1 MRLPTLAAFQEAAAF
16 VHETLDPT
24 PQIAWPLLAERT
36 GAQVWVKHENHTP
49 IGAFK
54 VRGGLVFMDDLRR
67 HGPVEGVI
75 AATRGNHGQSIAF
88 AAARL
93 GLASTLV
100 VPEGNAAGKN
110 AAMAAFG
117 GELVVHGAD
126 FEAAFD
132 RAQAL
137 AAERGLAMVPSFDER
152 LIRGVGTYAL
162 ELFTAVPDLDA
173 VYVPVGLGSGICGLM
188 GVRDAL
194 GLKTEIIGVVAEG
207 ANCYA
212 LSFEARRP
220 VSTNRSTTVVGDGIA
235 TRVPSA
241 RGAGGNPRRLRPDR
255 QRLRRRNAGC
265 HRRLPRRHPQPC
277 RGRGRFSARG
287 PHAGARRDGRQE
299 GGADPLGR
307 QRGPRRLCPR
317 ALAAGLRPRHARG
330 SRIAAQAAGFRPAA
344 VAAGAPSGGR
354 RGCGL
359 GR

>member
-1 MRLPTLAAFQEAAAF
+1 MRLPTLVAFQEAAAF

-24 PQIAWPLLAERT
+24 PQIAWPLLAERI

-54 VRGGLVFMDDLRR
+54 VRGGLIFMDDLRR

-126 FEAAFD
+126 FEGAFD

-137 AAERGLAMVPSFDER
+137 AAERGLVMVPSFDER

-194 GLKTEIIGVVAEG
+194 GLKTEIVGVVAEG

-212 LSFEARRP
+212 LSFEARQP

-241 RGAGGNPRRLRPDR
+241 QALEAILAGCARIVSVSDDEMLDAIAAYHADTHNLAEGAGAAPLAALMQERAAMAGKKVGLILSGGNV
-255 QRLRRRNAGC
+255 
-265 HRRLPRRHPQPC
+265 
-277 RGRGRFSARG
+277 
-287 PHAGARRDGRQE
+287 
-299 GGADPLGR
+299 DPGVYA
-307 QRGPRRLCPR
+307 R
-317 ALAAGLRPRHARG
+317 ALSRLDAGPATRAAAE
-330 SRIAAQAAGFRPAA
+330 
-344 VAAGAPSGGR
+344 
-354 RGCGL
+354 
-359 GR
+359 

>member
-1 MRLPTLAAFQEAAAF
+1 MRLPTLDAFQDAAAF

-36 GAQVWVKHENHTP
+36 GAEVWVKHENHTP

-93 GLASTLV
+93 GIASTLV

-110 AAMAAFG
+110 AAMGAFG

-126 FEAAFD
+126 FEAAYEH
-132 RAQAL
+132 AQAI
-137 AAERGLAMVPSFDER
+137 AAERRYVMVPSFDER
-152 LIRGVGTYAL
+152 LLRGVGSYAL
-162 ELFTAVPDLDA
+162 ELFTAQPDLDA

-188 GVRDAL
+188 GVRDGL

-212 LSFEARRP
+212 LSVAVRRP
-220 VSTNRSTTVVGDGIA
+220 VSTNRATTVVGDGIA
-235 TRVPSA
+235 TRMPSPEALEAILAGCA
-241 RGAGGNPRRLRPDR
+241 RIVTVSDDEMLDAIAAYHADTHNLAEGAGAASLAALMQERAVMAGKKVGLILSGGNV
-255 QRLRRRNAGC
+255 
-265 HRRLPRRHPQPC
+265 
-277 RGRGRFSARG
+277 
-287 PHAGARRDGRQE
+287 
-299 GGADPLGR
+299 DPGVYA
-307 QRGPRRLCPR
+307 Q
-317 ALAAGLRPRHARG
+317 ALARLDAG
-330 SRIAAQAAGFRPAA
+330 PAA
-344 VAAGAPSGGR
+344 HVAAE
-354 RGCGL
+354 
-359 GR
+359 

>member
-1 MRLPTLAAFQEAAAF
+1 MRLPTLAEFQDAAAF

-67 HGPVEGVI
+67 HGAPPGVI

-88 AAARL
+88 SAARL
-93 GLASTLV
+93 GLASVLV

-126 FEAAFD
+126 FEDAFGH
-132 RAQAL
+132 AEVL

-194 GLKTEIIGVVAEG
+194 GLQTEIVGVVAEG

-220 VSTNRSTTVVGDGIA
+220 VATNRSETVVGDGIA
-235 TRVPSA
+235 TRVPSPEA
-241 RGAGGNPRRLRPDR
+241 LDLILAGCTRIVSVSDDEMLDAIAAYHADTHNLAEGAGASPLAALMQERAAMAGKKVGLILSGGNV
-255 QRLRRRNAGC
+255 
-265 HRRLPRRHPQPC
+265 
-277 RGRGRFSARG
+277 
-287 PHAGARRDGRQE
+287 
-299 GGADPLGR
+299 DPGVYA
-307 QRGPRRLCPR
+307 R
-317 ALAAGLRPRHARG
+317 ALARLDAG
-330 SRIAAQAAGFRPAA
+330 PAA
-344 VAAGAPSGGR
+344 RAAAE
-354 RGCGL
+354 
-359 GR
+359 

>member
-1 MRLPTLAAFQEAAAF
+1 MRLPTLADFQEAAAF

-24 PQIAWPLLAERT
+24 PQIPWPLLAERT
-36 GAQVWVKHENHTP
+36 GCQVWVKHENHTP

-67 HGPVEGVI
+67 HGSASGVI

-117 GELVVHGAD
+117 GELVIHGAD
-126 FEAAFD
+126 FEDAF
-132 RAQAL
+132 AHAEAL
-137 AAERGLAMVPSFDER
+137 AAEQGLAMVPSFDER

-194 GLKTEIIGVVAEG
+194 GLKTEIVGVVAEG
-207 ANCYA
+207 ANCYE

-220 VSTNRSTTVVGDGIA
+220 VSTNRATTVVGDGIA
-235 TRVPSA
+235 TREPSPEALEAILAGCA
-241 RGAGGNPRRLRPDR
+241 RIVSVSDDEMLDAIAAYHADTHNLAEGAGASPLAALMQERDAMAGKKVGLILSGGNV
-255 QRLRRRNAGC
+255 
-265 HRRLPRRHPQPC
+265 
-277 RGRGRFSARG
+277 
-287 PHAGARRDGRQE
+287 
-299 GGADPLGR
+299 DPGVYA
-307 QRGPRRLCPR
+307 R
-317 ALAAGLRPRHARG
+317 ALARLDAGPA
-330 SRIAAQAAGFRPAA
+330 SRSAAE
-344 VAAGAPSGGR
+344 
-354 RGCGL
+354 
-359 GR
+359 

>member
-1 MRLPTLAAFQEAAAF
+1 MRLPTLAEFQEAAAF

-49 IGAFK
+49 ICAFK

-67 HGPVEGVI
+67 HGQVAGVV

-88 AAARL
+88 SAARL
-93 GLASTLV
+93 GLASVLV

-126 FEAAFD
+126 FEDAFEH
-132 RAQAL
+132 AETL
-137 AAERGLAMVPSFDER
+137 AAERDLVMVPSFDER

-194 GLKTEIIGVVAEG
+194 GLKTDIVGVVAEG
-207 ANCYA
+207 ANCYE

-241 RGAGGNPRRLRPDR
+241 EALEAILAGCARMVSVSDDEMLDAIAAYHADTHNLAEGAGAAPLAALMQEREAMAGKRVGLILSGGNV
-255 QRLRRRNAGC
+255 
-265 HRRLPRRHPQPC
+265 
-277 RGRGRFSARG
+277 
-287 PHAGARRDGRQE
+287 
-299 GGADPLGR
+299 DPGVYA
-307 QRGPRRLCPR
+307 R
-317 ALAAGLRPRHARG
+317 ALSRLDAGPATRAAAE
-330 SRIAAQAAGFRPAA
+330 
-344 VAAGAPSGGR
+344 
-354 RGCGL
+354 
-359 GR
+359 

>member
-1 MRLPTLAAFQEAAAF
+1 MRLPTLAEFQEAAAF

-36 GAQVWVKHENHTP
+36 GARVWVKHENHTP

-67 HGPVEGVI
+67 HGPADGVI

-93 GLASTLV
+93 GLASVLV

-117 GELVVHGAD
+117 GELVIHGAD
-126 FEAAFD
+126 FEDAF
-132 RAQAL
+132 AHAEAL

-194 GLKTEIIGVVAEG
+194 GLKTEIVGVVAGG
-207 ANCYA
+207 ANCYE
-212 LSFEARRP
+212 LSFAARRP
-220 VSTNRSTTVVGDGIA
+220 VSTNRATTVVGDGIA
-235 TRVPSA
+235 TREPSA
-241 RGAGGNPRRLRPDR
+241 TALEAILAGCARIVSVSDDEMLDAIAAYHADTHNLAEGAGAAPLAALMQERDAMAGRTVGLILSGGNV
-255 QRLRRRNAGC
+255 
-265 HRRLPRRHPQPC
+265 
-277 RGRGRFSARG
+277 
-287 PHAGARRDGRQE
+287 
-299 GGADPLGR
+299 DPGVYA
-307 QRGPRRLCPR
+307 R
-317 ALAAGLRPRHARG
+317 ALARLDAGPA
-330 SRIAAQAAGFRPAA
+330 SRAAAE
-344 VAAGAPSGGR
+344 
-354 RGCGL
+354 
-359 GR
+359 